1 MELGRSVTTVR
12 VKVAADE
19 QSVTFTLHTDQTTLG
34 DALFEHELIA
44 GEKSVDGLYL
54 MVVNGIIAG
63 YDIDQSCWALK
74 YCPNESYSSCDEKPG
89 IPHGCSHA
97 DPGFCLLSDFPAL
110 QSPSLPCDQESPE
123 VSLTLS

>member
-12 VKVAADE
+12 VKVVADE

-63 YDIDQSCWALK
+63 YDIDQSCWAFYK
-74 YCPNESYSSCDEKPG
+74 NWVWT
-89 IPHGCSHA
+89 
-97 DPGFCLLSDFPAL
+97 AL
-110 QSPSLPCDQESPE
+110 QYPMGSIMNLSTPKQRANQK
-123 VSLTLS
+123 LTYARNKFKTGFRYINVGL